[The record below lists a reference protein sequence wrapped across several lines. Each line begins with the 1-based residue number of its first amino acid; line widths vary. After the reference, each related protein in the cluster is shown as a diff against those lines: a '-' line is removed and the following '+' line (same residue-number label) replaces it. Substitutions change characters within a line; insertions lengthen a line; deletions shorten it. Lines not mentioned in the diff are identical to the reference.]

1 MICHKQII
9 PTKLH
14 FLLYWQLVESIGVL
28 PNVFLQ
34 YEELKKKIINFLGNQ
49 ECVMDFD
56 TYLDASRAT
65 LIPGTLPALNLPIK
79 IHPSSG

>member
-14 FLLYWQLVESIGVL
+14 FLLYWQLVKIIAVL

-34 YEELKKKIINFLGNQ
+34 YEEFKSKIYQF
-49 ECVMDFD
+49 
-56 TYLDASRAT
+56 SRR
-65 LIPGTLPALNLPIK
+65 
-79 IHPSSG
+79 SGMSDGF

>member
-14 FLLYWQLVESIGVL
+14 FLLYWQLVKSIGVL

-34 YEELKKKIINFLGNQ
+34 YEELKSKILL
-49 ECVMDFD
+49 M
-56 TYLDASRAT
+56 
-65 LIPGTLPALNLPIK
+65 AL
-79 IHPSSG
+79 HHTHDGF